1 MCLTGGSSALP
12 RLDDLVADR
21 FGGLTAEDGRR
32 KLAVVL
38 GAAAG
43 PVPVATTSAT
53 AVTPSEVAAG
63 APAGAGAAAEP
74 QGQAPATPPT
84 AKVVS
89 AAMTRQDPPPPPI
102 AGVGAVAA
110 IAPQPPAPG
119 PTGEPPGAIAQTP
132 RIPARGPR
140 TPASQSTTGP
150 GSSGRERLLPA
161 ALVLG
166 SGIVALAIL
175 ALPWLPGLSDE
186 SGIGLIGILWDPSL
200 RGAYPLVVTALAG
213 LSLVVVGAAWVIG
226 QRSTRP
232 GSVLAIAAGA
242 ALVIAPIEL
251 ILRFEDWTETVG
263 PPPLFAIV
271 AGVVALAG
279 AAVAARQTRLDQR
292 WPAVLVAAGGL
303 AGLIGLGAALVVDDR
318 GLSPMDLASDFLR
331 LLGPVPP
338 VCALASLVLDR
349 GGYSH
354 VSRGGRPRRRS
365 WCCPRRERSAPA
377 RPRVRPRRGGHQRL
391 RLLRGDDTGV
401 GLLPVPRGGGGRVR
415 RECHRL
421 HPHQA
426 TVRYLARRRRKTRGE
441 RPRPPL
447 VT

>member
-338 VCALASLVLDR
+338 VCALASLVLIGAAIAMSAAGVVRVAGR
-349 GGYSH
+349 GVALAASVVLLLALAYALVAVATNDFASYVGTTPEWGFFLFLAAAAVGFAGSVIDYILTRQPSDTSPGAAARH
-354 VSRGGRPRRRS
+354 VGSGQGPR
-365 WCCPRRERSAPA
+365 W
-377 RPRVRPRRGGHQRL
+377 
-391 RLLRGDDTGV
+391 
-401 GLLPVPRGGGGRVR
+401 
-415 RECHRL
+415 
-421 HPHQA
+421 
-426 TVRYLARRRRKTRGE
+426 
-441 RPRPPL
+441 
-447 VT
+447 